1 MSAAFRSAGPGRDR
15 ARPSRMTV
23 ATRRRGMEVV
33 VDRLR
38 VARKHPARQLRL
50 SLAVLFGLVVAG
62 TFGFMFIEGY
72 DFLEALYFT
81 VITLTTV
88 GYGEPKPLD
97 AAGRVFAIVLIV
109 MGVSVVAWA
118 ASNAVEIMLGE
129 AYWVSRRRERIRE
142 VVMRLKDHFVV
153 CGYGRLGR
161 QIVRDLVARGEAFVV
176 IEANAE
182 LEDEMAEHEVPH
194 VLGDATQEETL
205 LAAGI
210 ENARGLVSC
219 LDSDANNVLTIL
231 TARDLNS
238 RLLIVAR
245 SNSEAAESR
254 LRRAGA
260 DRMVTPE
267 IIGGHRLA
275 LALLRPAVHDFF
287 GRVFSTRVHR
297 DYDVGQVTIHEGSPF
312 AGQTVA
318 TCDLRRMRSVTI
330 LAIRKPDGA
339 FDLNPA
345 PTRAIESGD
354 TMILIGPAEAIY
366 ELEAMYSGGAG

>member
-1 MSAAFRSAGPGRDR
+1 MTAKSTGAGPGRDR
-15 ARPSRMTV
+15 GRPSRMTGG
-23 ATRRRGMEVV
+23 ARGRGVEVV
-33 VDRLR
+33 MERLR
-38 VARKHPARQLRL
+38 VARKDPARQLRL
-50 SLAVLFGLVVAG
+50 SVALLFGLVLIG
-62 TFGFMFIEGY
+62 TFGFVLIEGY
-72 DFLEALYFT
+72 GFLDALYFT

-88 GYGEPKPLD
+88 GYGEPQPLHP
-97 AAGRVFAIVLIV
+97 AGRVFAIVLIV
-109 MGVSVVAWA
+109 MGVTVVAWA

-142 VVMRLKDHFVV
+142 VVMRLKDHYVV

-176 IEANAE
+176 IEADAE
-182 LEDEMAEHEVPH
+182 LEGEMAEHEVPH
-194 VLGDATQEETL
+194 VIGDATQEEVL

-231 TARDLNS
+231 TARDLNG

-245 SNSEAAESR
+245 SNTEAAESR

-287 GRVFSTRVHR
+287 GRVFSTRAQR
-297 DYDVGQVTIHEGSPF
+297 DYDIGQVIGERRLALCRPDRR
-312 AGQTVA
+312 
-318 TCDLRRMRSVTI
+318 DLR
-330 LAIRKPDGA
+330 
-339 FDLNPA
+339 PA
-345 PTRAIESGD
+345 P
-354 TMILIGPAEAIY
+354 GPQRQHPRDPQTGRRLRPEPGTHARH
-366 ELEAMYSGGAG
+366 

>member
-1 MSAAFRSAGPGRDR
+1 MV
-15 ARPSRMTV
+15 V
-23 ATRRRGMEVV
+23 ATRRRGMEAVME
-33 VDRLR
+33 RLR
-38 VARKHPARQLRL
+38 IARKHPARQLRL
-50 SLAVLFGLVVAG
+50 SLAVLFGLVLLG
-62 TFGFMFIEGY
+62 TFGFMLIEGLS
-72 DFLEALYFT
+72 FLDALYFT

-88 GYGEPKPLD
+88 GYGEVTPLHPT
-97 AAGRVFAIVLIV
+97 GRVFAIVLIV

-161 QIVRDLVARGEAFVV
+161 QIVRDLVARGEVFVV

-182 LEDEMAEHEVPH
+182 LEDEMAQHEVPH
-194 VLGDATQEETL
+194 VIGDATQEDVL
-205 LAAGI
+205 LDAGI
-210 ENARGLVSC
+210 ESARGLVSC
-219 LDSDANNVLTIL
+219 LDSDANNVLTVL
-231 TARDLNS
+231 TARDLNN

-287 GRVFSTRVHR
+287 GRVFSTSVQR
-297 DYDVGQVTIHEGSPF
+297 DYDVGQVTVHDDSPF

-318 TCDLRRMRSVTI
+318 TCDLRRVRNVNI
-330 LAIRKPDGA
+330 LAIRRPDGA
-339 FDLNPA
+339 FDLNPV
-345 PTRAIESGD
+345 PTRAIEPGD

-366 ELEAMYSGGAG
+366 EMEAMYSEDAG

>member
-1 MSAAFRSAGPGRDR
+1 MV
-15 ARPSRMTV
+15 V

-33 VDRLR
+33 MERLR
-38 VARKHPARQLRL
+38 IARKHPARQLRL
-50 SLAVLFGLVVAG
+50 SLAVLFALVLAG
-62 TFGFMFIEGY
+62 TFGFMLIESYG
-72 DFLEALYFT
+72 FLQALYFT

-88 GYGEPKPLD
+88 GFGEPEPLHPT
-97 AAGRVFAIVLIV
+97 GQVFAIVLIV
-109 MGVSVVAWA
+109 MGVSVVAWT

-161 QIVRDLVARGEAFVV
+161 QIVRDLVARGEVFVV
-176 IEANAE
+176 IEAAPE
-182 LEDEMAEHEVPH
+182 LEDEMTQHEVPH
-194 VLGDATQEETL
+194 VIGDATQEDVL

-219 LDSDANNVLTIL
+219 LDSDANNVLTVL

-245 SNSEAAESR
+245 SDSEAAESR

-287 GRVFSTRVHR
+287 GRVFSTSVHR
-297 DYDVGQVTIHEGSPF
+297 DYDVGQVTVHDDSPF

-318 TCDLRRMRSVTI
+318 TCDLRRVRNVNI
-330 LAIRKPDGA
+330 LAIRRPDGA
-339 FDLNPA
+339 FDLNPV
-345 PTRAIESGD
+345 PTRAIEPGD

-366 ELEAMYSGGAG
+366 EMEAMYSEDAG